1 MPSLG
6 KHDALAYHY
15 VTLVEEIEAA
25 RAQNEVRV
33 ETSLGLLA
41 LTPETRSRLEA
52 VNALLDSK
60 DDSDA
65 IVEWVMD
72 DKSKVQ
78 FKKGGPAALLQEAL
92 ALVGE
97 KTQRSYVYAQELKAK
112 FRSGQKVS
120 YRDIAPEKWV

>member
-6 KHDALAYHY
+6 KHDSLAYHY
-15 VTLVEEIEAA
+15 VVSTEEIDIA

-33 ETSLGLLA
+33 ETSLGLLV

-52 VNALLDSK
+52 IDVLLDTK
-60 DDSDA
+60 DDADA

-72 DKSKVQ
+72 DKKKVQ
-78 FKKGGPAALLQEAL
+78 FKKGGPFSLLQEAL
-92 ALVGE
+92 AAVGE
-97 KTQRSYVYAQELKAK
+97 KTQRSFVYGQELKAK